1 MQKNASSVL
10 RKCASLVLVSA
21 LTLVSGCLYMADPGH
36 VEVDPS
42 AVGSMEGARVELI
55 RHSTSC
61 DSAESE
67 GLIVEVGP
75 WVEYSAE
82 AVSALNTNC
91 SLAPHPGVEVHVE
104 EGALVFDF
112 SNVEE
117 PGTFPGAE
125 FEGYILNMLGTDDA
139 PILVAALID
148 RETTTLDIV
157 QDDLNY
163 DLDRLAV
170 NLAGRDFD
178 SSSFLRVQLYLTQV
192 SDPSEKDAPDA
203 M

>member
-1 MQKNASSVL
+1 M
-10 RKCASLVLVSA
+10 
-21 LTLVSGCLYMADPGH
+21 GDPGH

-75 WVEYSAE
+75 WLEYSAE
-82 AVSALNTNC
+82 AVGALKANC

-104 EGALVFDF
+104 ESAVVFDF
-112 SNVEE
+112 SNVAE

-139 PILVAALID
+139 SVLVAALID
-148 RETTTLDIV
+148 PETTTLDMV

-163 DLDRLAV
+163 DPDRLAV

-178 SSSFLRVQLYLTQV
+178 SSSFLRVQLYLTRV
-192 SDPSEKDAPDA
+192 SDPPEED
-203 M
+203 